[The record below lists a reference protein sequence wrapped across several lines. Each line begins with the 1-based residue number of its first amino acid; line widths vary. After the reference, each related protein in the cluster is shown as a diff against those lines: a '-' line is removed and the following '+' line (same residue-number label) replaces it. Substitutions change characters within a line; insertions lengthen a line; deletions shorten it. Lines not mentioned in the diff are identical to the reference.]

1 MRSARSVPSF
11 CRGRIPQFLPAL
23 RAGWVGGDEWRAPF
37 ERYAADIIA
46 IAAAKRGPA
55 GAQVSRP
62 AGLTLRL
69 EGTKLVNLRRCGDFP
84 TFEPARVLGRW
95 SRLLPVP
102 KRLSWRR
109 VPVGER
115 FVRHLGI
122 TSRSCCGFF
131 WPYGVKPGS
140 RHDANS
146 GFKLVERSVL
156 LV

>member
-84 TFEPARVLGRW
+84 TFDFLAIDFGQ
-95 SRLLPVP
+95 
-102 KRLSWRR
+102 
-109 VPVGER
+109 G
-115 FVRHLGI
+115 
-122 TSRSCCGFF
+122 SRSDAAIRCVVFFVPAGFCGAKQ
-131 WPYGVKPGS
+131 KPEF
-140 RHDANS
+140 DP
-146 GFKLVERSVL
+146 LPIL
-156 LV
+156 T